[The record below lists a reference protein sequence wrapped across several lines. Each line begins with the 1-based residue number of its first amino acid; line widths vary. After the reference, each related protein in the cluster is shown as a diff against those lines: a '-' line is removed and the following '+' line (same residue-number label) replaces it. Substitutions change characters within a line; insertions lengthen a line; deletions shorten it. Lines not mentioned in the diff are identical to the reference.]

1 MIRDILRDRKIKPV
15 ARKKDSKAAQN
26 FDANFCMI
34 NLVVED
40 LVNAK
45 DGVQNIESLKQMFK
59 TSNDPS
65 ESDKLYKQ
73 CQEENSK
80 TDKLIK
86 KGKKMLEQEQKDL
99 KGRPNAEILQ
109 KAPKL
114 ENGSTFLEPE
124 IIFRKMCVGALQ
136 MKIFEMIKTVQK
148 MQMEIKRESQQKMK
162 DRIKMYDN
170 SMEDDELEELIKD
183 PEVS

>member
-1 MIRDILRDRKIKPV
+1 MIKDILLERKIRPQV
-15 ARKKDSKAAQN
+15 RKRDEKGAQN

-45 DGVQNIESLKQMFK
+45 DGVENIKSLKLMFK
-59 TSNDPS
+59 NSNDPS

-73 CQEENSK
+73 CQEEHTK

-99 KGRPNAEILQ
+99 KG
-109 KAPKL
+109 K
-114 ENGSTFLEPE
+114 F
-124 IIFRKMCVGALQ
+124 
-136 MKIFEMIKTVQK
+136 
-148 MQMEIKRESQQKMK
+148 
-162 DRIKMYDN
+162 
-170 SMEDDELEELIKD
+170 
-183 PEVS
+183 

>member
-1 MIRDILRDRKIKPV
+1 MIKDILKDRKIKPQV
-15 ARKKDSKAAQN
+15 RKREESSTQN

-45 DGVQNIESLKQMFK
+45 DGIENIESLKQMFK
-59 TSNDPS
+59 NSNDPS

-73 CQEENSK
+73 CQEEHSK

-99 KGRPNAEILQ
+99 KG
-109 KAPKL
+109 
-114 ENGSTFLEPE
+114 T
-124 IIFRKMCVGALQ
+124 
-136 MKIFEMIKTVQK
+136 
-148 MQMEIKRESQQKMK
+148 
-162 DRIKMYDN
+162 D
-170 SMEDDELEELIKD
+170 
-183 PEVS
+183 